1 MATVG
6 NGKVVENEKMIA
18 EDVVVEY
25 NGVYNGKWHIISPQG
40 FDLPEGLEY

>member
-6 NGKVVENEKMIA
+6 TGKVVKNEKMIA
-18 EDVVVEY
+18 EDVEY